1 MVALYNHR
9 RRPRLRPRPRR
20 RLRRTSVEQWR
31 GRLELHS
38 KSINSTSK
46 VLKIGP
52 TARASARRLLID
64 KLAGVPRVARE
75 YKLEPLLSLS
85 LPLSF
90 SCCAGK
96 VRCKMCSKLSAL
108 KANQHANN
116 VAASARR
123 LKSHVPLIAT
133 VADTLVQGETS
144 DEVGQGGVG
153 VVSTTCWV
161 NQLQVVEKIIE
172 WNEFVNTL
180 RRTVCGA
187 GVPQHG
193 PIIKYASC
201 WR

>member
-9 RRPRLRPRPRR
+9 RRPRLRPRPRPR
-20 RLRRTSVEQWR
+20 RRRTSVEQWR

-85 LPLSF
+85 LSLSLL
-90 SCCAGK
+90 CAGK

-144 DEVGQGGVG
+144 DEVGAGG
-153 VVSTTCWV
+153 S
-161 NQLQVVEKIIE
+161 
-172 WNEFVNTL
+172 
-180 RRTVCGA
+180 
-187 GVPQHG
+187 
-193 PIIKYASC
+193 
-201 WR
+201 